1 MSHSNPP
8 SPKRF
13 SGLGPLTGRI
23 RVPGDKSISHRSIML
38 GALAGFDARDPGS
51 VDTPVPDY
59 TDGIDGG
66 IKGLRVGVPE
76 NFFFDALD
84 PEVETIVRAAI
95 SQLES
100 EGARLVPV
108 TLPLIE
114 HYLAV
119 EFGLCLPEASAY
131 HQDMLRERADRYEDD
146 VRTFLE
152 IGEVI
157 PATTYIKAL
166 RVRERIKSGWREMF
180 DSIDVL
186 AAPTVPAT
194 AAKVGQENFTWRD
207 GGEESSTSAYV
218 RHSCPANL
226 TGLPSITVP
235 CGFSGDGLP
244 VGMQILGRP
253 FDEATVLRAAKAY
266 ESATDW
272 RARSPDL

>member
-1 MSHSNPP
+1 
-8 SPKRF
+8 
-13 SGLGPLTGRI
+13 
-23 RVPGDKSISHRSIML
+23 ML

-59 TDGIDGG
+59 SDGIDGG

-84 PEVETIVRAAI
+84 AEVETIVRAAI
-95 SQLES
+95 AQLES
-100 EGARLVPV
+100 DGARLVPV
-108 TLPLIE
+108 TLPMAE
-114 HYLAV
+114 HYMGV

-131 HQDMLRERADRYEDD
+131 HQDMLRERGEKYEED

-157 PATTYIKAL
+157 PATDYIKAQ
-166 RVRERIKSGWREMF
+166 RVREQIKSGWRAMF
-180 DSIDVL
+180 ENIDVL

-194 AAKVGQENFTWRD
+194 AAKVGQESFTWPD
-207 GGEESSTSAYV
+207 GSEETIISAYV

-253 FDEATVLRAAKAY
+253 FDEATILRAAKAY
-266 ESATDW
+266 ESVTDW
-272 RARSPDL
+272 HARSPDI